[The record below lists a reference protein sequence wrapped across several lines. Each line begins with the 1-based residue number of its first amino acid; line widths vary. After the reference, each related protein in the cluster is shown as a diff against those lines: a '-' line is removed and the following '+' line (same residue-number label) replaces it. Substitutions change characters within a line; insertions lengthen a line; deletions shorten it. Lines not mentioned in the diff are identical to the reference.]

1 MLNLPVYVGL
11 DYHSKTIQV
20 CVMDKDKNKGLDLP
34 REVLEKLYYKNAL
47 KLYLA

>member
-20 CVMDKDKNKGLDLP
+20 CVMDKDKNILANQSVANDPEAVWKVV
-34 REVLEKLYYKNAL
+34 EAL
-47 KLYLA
+47 R